1 MAADIDR
8 DALDERTKAA
18 LEAAE
23 KEHGAQRV
31 ALVMTDEGAVILK
44 RPNRLNVQKFMDADR
59 ITSTTMIALVKSCV
73 VHPDKDAF
81 DRLLDEQPAA
91 LAPIANVALTLAGA
105 GAKSLAGK

>member
-8 DALDERTKAA
+8 DALDERKRPP
-18 LEAAE
+18 EAAE
-23 KEHGAQRV
+23 KRARQRV
-31 ALVMTDEGAVILK
+31 ALVMTDEGADHPQAPEPAQ
-44 RPNRLNVQKFMDADR
+44 RQKFMDADR

-91 LAPIANVALTLAGA
+91 LAPIANVALSRSQAPA
-105 GAKSLAGK
+105 RSFAGK